1 MDDLTYTW
9 EQWCGR
15 FRATLKELQYRGPVL
30 MSSFHD
36 DWEQDAA
43 MGLIAK
49 NWPAPAKLSAIGDEQ
64 LPY

>member
-15 FRATLKELQYRGPVL
+15 FRAVLKELQYRGPVL

-36 DWEQDAA
+36 DWEQDADPRTVA
-43 MGLIAK
+43 EAFVAEMK
-49 NWPAPAKLSAIGDEQ
+49 EN
-64 LPY
+64 

>member
-30 MSSFHD
+30 MSSFYD
-36 DWEQDAA
+36 DWKQDADPRTVA
-43 MGLIAK
+43 EAFVAEMK
-49 NWPAPAKLSAIGDEQ
+49 EN
-64 LPY
+64 